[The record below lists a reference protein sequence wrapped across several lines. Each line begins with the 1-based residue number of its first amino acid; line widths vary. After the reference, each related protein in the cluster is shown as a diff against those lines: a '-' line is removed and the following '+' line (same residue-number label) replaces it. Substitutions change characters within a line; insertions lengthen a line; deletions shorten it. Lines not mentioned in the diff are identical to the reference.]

1 LSAYPWKA
9 GKATMEK
16 IRLLVADDHPVVRA
30 GLRMLLAAQPDME
43 VVGEAADG
51 DAAVARA
58 LQLKPDVVVMDL
70 AMGGMDGLAATR
82 EIVNRLPHTKIVVLT
97 MHDNEEYLR
106 QALDAGATGY
116 VLKEAVDTEIAVA
129 IRVVQRG
136 EVFLYPSFT
145 RVLLGDLIQAEE
157 ADDRSEQN
165 GYELLS
171 EREKEVLRLVAL
183 GDTNREIAE
192 RLFLSVRTVE
202 TYRARLME
210 KLNLKSRGELVRY
223 ALRKGLR
230 PDEVGDPSAKA

>member
-1 LSAYPWKA
+1 M
-9 GKATMEK
+9 GQK
-16 IRLLVADDHPVVRA
+16 IRLLVVDDHPVVRA

-43 VVGEAADG
+43 VVGEAVDG
-51 DAAVARA
+51 ESAVERA
-58 LQLKPDVVVMDL
+58 LALMPDVVVMDV
-70 AMGGMDGLAATR
+70 AMEGMDGLAATR
-82 EIVNRLPHTKIVVLT
+82 EIVSRLPRTRVVVLT
-97 MHDNEEYLR
+97 MHSNEEYLR

-129 IRVVQRG
+129 IRVVHRG

-145 RVLLGDLIQAEE
+145 RVLLGDIIQAGETE
-157 ADDRSEQN
+157 DQSQQD

-202 TYRARLME
+202 TYRARVME

-230 PDEVGDPSAKA
+230 PDEV

>member
-1 LSAYPWKA
+1 MK
-9 GKATMEK
+9 K

-30 GLRMLLAAQPDME
+30 GLRMLLATQPDME
-43 VVGEAADG
+43 VVGEAVDG
-51 DAAVARA
+51 DTAVERA
-58 LQLKPDVVVMDL
+58 LEFKPDVVVMDL
-70 AMGGMDGLAATR
+70 TMAGMDGLAATR
-82 EIVNRLPHTKIVVLT
+82 EIVNRLPHTKVVVLT

-106 QALDAGATGY
+106 QALEAGATGY

-145 RVLLGDLIQAEE
+145 RVLLGDLLQTDET
-157 ADDRSEQN
+157 DDTFQQDS
-165 GYELLS
+165 YELLS

-230 PDEVGDPSAKA
+230 PDEVGGP

>member
-1 LSAYPWKA
+1 
-9 GKATMEK
+9 MEK

-43 VVGEAADG
+43 VVGEAVDG

-58 LQLKPDVVVMDL
+58 LELRPDVVVMDL

-129 IRVVQRG
+129 IRIVQRG

-230 PDEVGDPSAKA
+230 PDEVGDT

>member
-1 LSAYPWKA
+1 
-9 GKATMEK
+9 MEK

-43 VVGEAADG
+43 VVGEATDG

-58 LQLKPDVVVMDL
+58 LQLEPDVVVMDL

-157 ADDRSEQN
+157 ADDRFEQN

-230 PDEVGDPSAKA
+230 PDEVGDP

>member
-1 LSAYPWKA
+1 
-9 GKATMEK
+9 MEK

-43 VVGEAADG
+43 VVGEATDG
-51 DAAVARA
+51 DVAVARA

-82 EIVNRLPHTKIVVLT
+82 EIVNRLPHTKVVVLT

-157 ADDRSEQN
+157 ADDRSEPN

>member
-1 LSAYPWKA
+1 MA
-9 GKATMEK
+9 K

-43 VVGEAADG
+43 VVGEAVDG

-58 LQLKPDVVVMDL
+58 LELEPDVVVMDL
-70 AMGGMDGLAATR
+70 AMGGTDGLAATR
-82 EIVNRLPHTKIVVLT
+82 EIVNRLPHTKVVVLT

-145 RVLLGDLIQAEE
+145 RVLLGDLVQVGE
-157 ADDRSEQN
+157 ADDRSEQD

-230 PDEVGDPSAKA
+230 PDEVGDP